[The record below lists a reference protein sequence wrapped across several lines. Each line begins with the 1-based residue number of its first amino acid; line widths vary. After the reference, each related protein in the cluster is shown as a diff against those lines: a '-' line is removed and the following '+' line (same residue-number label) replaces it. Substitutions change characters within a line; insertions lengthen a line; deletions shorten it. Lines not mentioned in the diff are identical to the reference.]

1 VRTLALLLLAL
12 TACRREDPAAA
23 RAQADE
29 AVLLR
34 VDGAA
39 TRLATTLRGRL
50 LTAMREGG
58 PTAAA
63 EVCARDARGVA
74 AQVRAETGIAVGRAS
89 LRTRSSANTPPGWVD
104 AWLRAQGERS
114 AQGVTGI
121 RAVQDGHAR
130 VLRPIP
136 VEGPCVTCHGDPA
149 TIPEGVRAVLAARY
163 PTDRATGYR
172 VGDLRG
178 ALWAEVTR

>member
-1 VRTLALLLLAL
+1 MRAGALWLLAL
-12 TACRREDPAAA
+12 SACRREDPAATRA
-23 RAQADE
+23 RADE
-29 AVLLR
+29 AALLR

-39 TRLATTLRGRL
+39 TRLAATLRGRL
-50 LTAMREGG
+50 LSAMREGG
-58 PTAAA
+58 PTAAM
-63 EVCARDARGVA
+63 EVCARDARGIA

-89 LRTRSSANTPPGWVD
+89 LRTRSPANAAPGWVD
-104 AWLRAQGERS
+104 GWLRAQGERP

-121 RAVQDGHAR
+121 RAVQEGHAR
-130 VLRPIP
+130 VLRPIS

-178 ALWAEVTR
+178 ALWAEAAR

>member
-1 VRTLALLLLAL
+1 VRHLALLLVAL
-12 TACRREDPAAA
+12 TACRRQPPAEV

-29 AVLLR
+29 ALLLR

-58 PTAAA
+58 PAAAA
-63 EVCARDARGVA
+63 EVCARDARGIA
-74 AQVRAETGIAVGRAS
+74 EQVRAETGIAVGRAS
-89 LRTRSSANTPPGWVD
+89 LRPRAPANAAPGWVD
-104 AWLRAQGERS
+104 AWLRSQGERP
-114 AQGVTGI
+114 AQGVAGV
-121 RAVQDGHAR
+121 RAVHEGHAR

-136 VEGPCVTCHGDPA
+136 VEGPCVSCHGDPA

-163 PTDRATGYR
+163 PADRATGYR

-178 ALWAEVTR
+178 ALWAEVER